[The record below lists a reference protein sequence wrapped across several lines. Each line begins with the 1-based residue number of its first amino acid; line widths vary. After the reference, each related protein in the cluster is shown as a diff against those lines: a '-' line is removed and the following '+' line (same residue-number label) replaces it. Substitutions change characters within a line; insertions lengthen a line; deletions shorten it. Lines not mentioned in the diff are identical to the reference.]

1 VGFEIPVTVIMTAPA
16 AIPAL
21 GALPKGNDKTPPLSE
36 APLQPTGALEQRHAV
51 QLNPVRVM
59 ITIPFLGMEL
69 SVVIEIVRITS
80 TADLHDVLSVIEG

>member
-1 VGFEIPVTVIMTAPA
+1 MGFEISVTVIIMAPA

-21 GALPKGNDKTPPLSE
+21 GALPKVNDKTPPLSE

-59 ITIPFLGMEL
+59 ITIPFFGIVL
-69 SVVIEIVRITS
+69 SGVIEIVRITLS
-80 TADLHDVLSVIEG
+80 TDLYAVLSVIEG